1 MAVQQLTLNQ
11 TVKLI
16 REIAQSH
23 NQINTIY
30 FGDIWEFLAQP
41 DNVYPAMFFSLT
53 GSSIAGKNLAMD
65 FSLFFLDRQLQDET
79 NETDVLSDQL
89 LIGQDVYSMMRYPK
103 FDWKLEEN
111 VAIDFFTENE
121 KDYLAG
127 VKLDITINYPMMTDR
142 CQVPSSFSYPD
153 YVASVSG
160 NGGSVSYVKFLV
172 DYPTYSSLPTTGDP
186 GKIYV
191 TNDTNIIYRW
201 VDTVWVAIKTN
212 SSVNWGSIAGTLS
225 AQTDL
230 QNALNA
236 KYNASN
242 PSGYISGITSSN
254 VTTALGFTPE
264 SNSNK
269 GVANGYASLDGS
281 GLVPSTQLPSY
292 VDDVL
297 EYTNLAS
304 FPATGTTG
312 KIYVDLATNK
322 IYRWSG
328 STYIEVSPSVGTAWG
343 GITGTLSNQT
353 DLQTALNAKQSTII
367 LSTNNY
373 AGVSTL
379 IGSTLNIPNY
389 GGGFT
394 SIAASASLF
403 TLTVNSPTENYISGS
418 GGQTIKLPDATTL
431 ANGTTFSFNNNQSS
445 GAVLVNNN
453 SNTLIVSIPSGG
465 YTDLMLIDN
474 SIAAGNWDK
483 HFSSPSNVS
492 WSTNTFDYAGSV
504 TSATWNGVSVA
515 PNRGG
520 TGQSTYTDGQ
530 LLIGNSTG
538 NTLSKA
544 TLTAGSGISITNGS
558 GTITIASTITQYA
571 DSNARSAI
579 SLTTTGSSGASTYN
593 SSTGVLNIPSY
604 SGGGSGTV
612 TSVAALTLGTTGT
625 DLTSTVANG
634 TTTPVITLNVPT
646 ASASNRGVL
655 SSADWT
661 TFNGKQGALT
671 LTTTGTSGAATLV
684 GNTLN
689 IPNYASGGGS
699 GTVTSVSVTTA
710 NGISGSVA
718 TSTTTPAI
726 TLTLGAITPTTVNG
740 VTISGSTTPTLA
752 ITGTSSISGANTGD
766 NAINSLYSGLVSN
779 ATHTGD
785 ATGSTALTVVALRG
799 VALPTLGA
807 TAGLLK
813 YTGTGTNTWVFD
825 STAYGTGSVT
835 SVSVASA
842 NGFAG
847 SVATNTTTP
856 AITIS
861 TSISGLL
868 KGNGTAISAATA
880 GTDYLVSVGIANLT
894 ATGTPS
900 ATTYLRGDNTWATVT
915 GGSATPGGSSG
926 QVQYNNA
933 STFAGASYVNIGGS
947 GILQLLDVPSIPS
960 APSASTMY
968 LYAEDHAGKTLPV
981 VMSPTGI
988 DYNLQAALYGVST
1001 YMWLAGTGT
1010 TVGINWGT
1018 SFTALNVAT
1027 GAAQSTPTK
1036 ASTNI
1041 MTSMNRANFSTGSTT
1056 AGSSGI
1062 VSASTVAWLGNA
1074 AGLGGFLFFARFGL
1088 ETVSGTYTAFCGLVA
1103 STSSLAA
1110 EASTLAN
1117 QISVGKDSTDTTWQ
1131 IITRSATTLT
1141 KTNTAITVTAGQ
1153 VLDVYIHS
1161 APNTSSVK
1169 VHIKDASNGS
1179 DLYVSSALTANLPAN
1194 TTFLNMR
1201 AEILSV
1207 SGTTPKLLALNR
1219 MYLETDI

>member
-254 VTTALGFTPE
+254 VTMALGFTPE

-281 GLVPSTQLPSY
+281 GTVPASQLPSY

-304 FPATGTTG
+304 FPVTGTTG

-353 DLQTALNAKQSTII
+353 DLQTALNAKQ
-367 LSTNNY
+367 
-373 AGVSTL
+373 
-379 IGSTLNIPNY
+379 
-389 GGGFT
+389 
-394 SIAASASLF
+394 
-403 TLTVNSPTENYISGS
+403 
-418 GGQTIKLPDATTL
+418 
-431 ANGTTFSFNNNQSS
+431 
-445 GAVLVNNN
+445 
-453 SNTLIVSIPSGG
+453 
-465 YTDLMLIDN
+465 
-474 SIAAGNWDK
+474 
-483 HFSSPSNVS
+483 
-492 WSTNTFDYAGSV
+492 
-504 TSATWNGVSVA
+504 
-515 PNRGG
+515 
-520 TGQSTYTDGQ
+520 
-530 LLIGNSTG
+530 
-538 NTLSKA
+538 A
-544 TLTAGSGISITNGS
+544 TLTAGTGISIVSN
-558 GTITIASTITQYA
+558 TIASTITQYA

-625 DLTSTVANG
+625 DLTSTVSNG
-634 TTTPVITLNVPT
+634 TTVPVITLNVPT

-661 TFNGKQGALT
+661 TFNGKQSTISLTTTGSNGSATLVTNTLNVPTYTLAGLGGQASSTNLTSLSGLTYASASFVKMTAAGTFSLDTNTYYLASNPNSYTANLGTVTSVAALTIGTSGTDIGSTVATGTTTAVITLNIPTASASNRGALSSADWTTFNGKQSALT
-671 LTTTGTSGAATLV
+671 LTTTGISGAATLV

-699 GTVTSVSVTTA
+699 
-710 NGISGSVA
+710 
-718 TSTTTPAI
+718 
-726 TLTLGAITPTTVNG
+726 
-740 VTISGSTTPTLA
+740 
-752 ITGTSSISGANTGD
+752 
-766 NAINSLYSGLVSN
+766 
-779 ATHTGD
+779 
-785 ATGSTALTVVALRG
+785 
-799 VALPTLGA
+799 
-807 TAGLLK
+807 
-813 YTGTGTNTWVFD
+813 
-825 STAYGTGSVT
+825 GSVT

-900 ATTYLRGDNTWATVT
+900 STTYLRGDNTWATVT
-915 GGSATPGGSSG
+915 GGSATPGGTTG
-926 QVQYNNA
+926 QLQYNNA

-968 LYAEDHAGKTLPV
+968 LYADDHAGKTLPA
-981 VMSPTGI
+981 VMSPTGV

-1001 YMWLAGTGT
+1001 YMWLAGTAT
-1010 TVGINWGT
+1010 TVAINWGT

-1103 STSSLAA
+1103 STTSLAA